1 MVDVV
6 RFTPL
11 ARLVLVVCLSG
22 ASSQGLTLP
31 HAGLCGR
38 GPGEDAAVKVVA
50 ARHGAIEAIA
60 LGESARFR
68 VSSRSAQAN
77 AAVPAAN
84 SRFASIDPVGACGQ
98 RRRASGQSAVCSAA
112 ALRGP
117 PATI

>member
-1 MVDVV
+1 MVGVV
-6 RFTPL
+6 RFTTL
-11 ARLVLVVCLSG
+11 ARLVLLVCLSG

-38 GPGEDAAVKVVA
+38 GLAQDAAVKVV

-60 LGESARFR
+60 LGESARLR
-68 VSSRSAQAN
+68 ISSRSAQAN

-84 SRFASIDPVGACGQ
+84 LRLAIIDPVGACGQ
-98 RRRASGQSAVCSAA
+98 RRRASGQSAACSAV